1 MRRHI
6 ATMVTGICCALAL
19 AMPVAPAWGVPASAE
34 GQAAAQVGVP
44 VIQTH
49 RPQVAEHDFEAS
61 AAASRS
67 RNAIRGQRLTVS
79 ADVTGL
85 ATVGVTWKQDD
96 MERSENAPTIRLRY
110 QSEGVWSEWVDLPAT
125 DEDAGVAGVSP
136 SYYVGDA
143 DRVEATI
150 TPKGGRMVA
159 AQLIT
164 IDSGYAELPSDA
176 GIDRAT
182 VGRSAVPENGA
193 DDDDTSM
200 SLERADDAVTVTGR
214 IHTREEWWADGNP
227 EMFWTPDRS
236 GYWKGAIVHHTVDR
250 NDYTQAEVPAMIN
263 GIYLFH
269 NETRGWGDIGYQLI
283 VDRFGGI
290 WEGRD
295 EGVPNQIVPASQVDG
310 AQAVNFN
317 HDTFG
322 VSLLGSY
329 HLDEPPTDAQIAST
343 AAAIAWEFQAM
354 GLQPSDAWGTFDF
367 LGVQAR
373 ITGHGDA
380 SHHDAYGSNE
390 TLCPGQQVWDRMGRI
405 RDLVRTDMLGV
416 SRMPA
421 ANVRDGTYHIASMAR
436 NMAVAAIP
444 EGATGDGVLPRL
456 QGWTG
461 AVGQNFQFTA
471 MGDGSYLIVSKAS
484 GKALTVTKGVAA
496 DNAGVSQQPVGYDL
510 SDHDTDGSGG
520 GTDGDANG
528 DADIS
533 TDGDAG
539 VADAPGIAPGPGVGP
554 GPGDGP
560 SGSRPTKAQLWFVRD
575 SGDGY
580 YLQSALGEEVLDL
593 SGGVSADG
601 TAIAL
606 YGPNGGINQRWTLQ
620 PVTEDKAAGTNMSF
634 VPGADVEQD
643 GSAREYRGM
652 SSITR
657 QDMAA
662 FLYRWA
668 GSPEFT
674 PSVADQSRFADVDE
688 STPFAKEI
696 WWLASE
702 GISTGWKEKDGTY
715 TFRGASSVT
724 RQDMAAFMHR
734 LVGTDGLPR
743 TGSVSFADVN
753 WSTPH
758 AGDITWLADVG
769 VTTGWNRSD
778 GQREFRG
785 MTPVTRQDMA
795 AFLQRLAGINDAS
808 AEKTVRASWGDE
820 PTFFRDVTVR
830 TPHAWS
836 VWWMGLKGMSTG
848 WFVADAEPSEPEA

>member
-6 ATMVTGICCALAL
+6 AAMITGMCCALAL
-19 AMPVAPAWGVPASAE
+19 VMPVAPAWGKSAQAE
-34 GQAAAQVGVP
+34 ANAAATDMP
-44 VIQTH
+44 VVSVSKTH
-49 RPQVAEHDFEAS
+49 KPQVAEHDFVTT

-67 RNAIRGQRLTVS
+67 RSAIRGQRLTVS

-85 ATVGVTWKQDD
+85 ATVGVTWEQDD
-96 MERSENAPTIRLRY
+96 MERPENAPTIRLRY
-110 QSEGVWSEWVDLPAT
+110 QTDGVWSEWVDLPAT
-125 DEDAGVAGVSP
+125 DEDAGVPGVSP

-164 IDSGYAELPSDA
+164 IDSGYTELPSDA
-176 GIDRAT
+176 GIDRAA
-182 VGRSAVPENGA
+182 VGRSAVPENSA
-193 DDDDTSM
+193 DDDATTL
-200 SLERADDAVTVTGR
+200 LEQADDAITATGR
-214 IHTREEWWADGNP
+214 IHTREEWWVDGNP

-236 GYWKGAIVHHTVDR
+236 GHWKGAIVHHTVDR

-322 VSLLGSY
+322 VSMLGSY
-329 HLDEPPTDAQIAST
+329 HLDVPPTDAQVAST
-343 AAAIAWEFQAM
+343 AAAIAWEFQSL

-367 LGVQAR
+367 LGVQQR

-421 ANVRDGTYHIASMAR
+421 VDVRDGTYHIASMAR

-444 EGATGDGVLPRL
+444 DGSTGDGALPRL

-461 AVGQNFQFTA
+461 AVGQRFQFTA

-484 GKALTVTKGVAA
+484 GKALTVTGGVAA
-496 DNAGVSQQPVGYDL
+496 DNAGVSQQPVGYDPL
-510 SDHDTDGSGG
+510 ASSG
-520 GTDGDANG
+520 G
-528 DADIS
+528 DADDD
-533 TDGDAG
+533 TNANAVD
-539 VADAPGIAPGPGVGP
+539 VPGVGP

-575 SGDGY
+575 SGSGY

-593 SGGVSADG
+593 SGGSSSDG
-601 TAIAL
+601 TVIAL

-620 PVTEDKAAGTNMSF
+620 PANADEAAGTNMSF
-634 VPGADVEQD
+634 VSGTDIEQD
-643 GSAREYRGM
+643 GKVREYRGL
-652 SSITR
+652 STIKR

-668 GSPEFT
+668 GSPDFT
-674 PSVADQSRFADVDE
+674 PTAADQSRFVDVNE

-702 GISTGWKEKDGTY
+702 GISTGWKEADGSY
-715 TFRGASSVT
+715 TFRGTANVT

-734 LVGTDGLPR
+734 LVGTDGLQR
-743 TGSVSFADVN
+743 TGSVSFADVD
-753 WSTPH
+753 WTTPH
-758 AGDITWLADVG
+758 TEDITWLADVG
-769 VTTGWNRSD
+769 VTTGWACAD

-785 MTPVTRQDMA
+785 LKPVVRQDMA
-795 AFLQRLAGINDAS
+795 AFLQRLAGIDDAS
-808 AEKTVRASWGDE
+808 AETTVRASWGDE
-820 PTFFRDVTVR
+820 PMFFRDVTVQ
-830 TPHAWS
+830 TSHAWS
-836 VWWMGLKGMSTG
+836 IWWMGLKGVSTG
-848 WFVADAEPSEPEA
+848 WTVTVEL